1 MRSAHISKRTR
12 SRRSH
17 STRDRQLRL
26 EMLLAE
32 AENNTFKRVKW
43 QQNFRCSEC
52 TDLADTAFLRSPMS
66 CVQFEDGI
74 NELQTLGQSVR
85 TLTEANHRA
94 AQHAGDLLRD
104 LRQVSHRSTQT
115 ANQLYT
121 SNGKIGHSINYQAA
135 WEAYLEQFDHLAHV
149 VGFRIADKPV
159 CLGHRQSQYRQCRHR
174 GL

>member
-1 MRSAHISKRTR
+1 MEAFSKWHKALSYLKRESALLKSLCEVLRFQRSALAAVDLIQLE
-12 SRRSH
+12 
-17 STRDRQLRL
+17 DGQLRL

-43 QQNFRCSEC
+43 QRKTFGAQSTPTWRALLLKVPDE
-52 TDLADTAFLRSPMS
+52 LR
-66 CVQFEDGI
+66 VEFEEGI

-85 TLTEANHRA
+85 ILTEANHRA
-94 AQHAGDLLRD
+94 AQRAGDLLRH

-135 WEAYLEQFDHLAHV
+135 MGGV
-149 VGFRIADKPV
+149 
-159 CLGHRQSQYRQCRHR
+159 S
-174 GL
+174 